1 MDMNTQKMKKGG
13 CLAAGVLV
21 LLSAGCTT
29 QTVKPWSE
37 WSEGRREQVSLVPE
51 AGYPVEIRTLGIEES
66 RGAAAPPE
74 PVLIS
79 ELAVQCTV
87 EEDVTFR
94 RSRTHITKKHYPLVG
109 KPSTGNIIVFYLDI
123 AVNTVTYP
131 FRWDSY
137 EYNSTDYEHE
147 NEEKVEREVETRWVS
162 SRRLPEEERPYVN
175 LPDLNAY
182 MLQEDKTM
190 RWNLAS
196 FEQTL
201 QRLST
206 LNVEICRSLPDNQRT
221 VAASKTVDLRGYQE
235 AAAAYRNRQA
245 QLAAAEAERKAEKN
259 RKIAGWISHAQEEQE
274 AIGRFEEN
282 GDYKKALD
290 AVSSLMRFLDQ
301 NTGYDFEMAVLIRE
315 ETGITKADLKA
326 QQLKFAG
333 LAGDLDL
340 LMKLQQE

>member
-13 CLAAGVLV
+13 RLAAGVLV

-37 WSEGRREQVSLVPE
+37 WSEGSREQVSLVPV
-51 AGYPVEIRTLGIEES
+51 ADYPVDIRTLGIEES
-66 RGAAAPPE
+66 REAAAPPE

-109 KPSTGNIIVFYLDI
+109 KPSTGNVIVFYLDI
-123 AVNTVTYP
+123 AVNMVTYP
-131 FRWDSY
+131 FSWDSY
-137 EYNSTDYEHE
+137 EYNSTDYDYE
-147 NEEKVEREVETRWVS
+147 NEEKVEREAETRWVTGNQ
-162 SRRLPEEERPYVN
+162 LPENERPYVN
-175 LPDLNAY
+175 LPALKKYAAQDY
-182 MLQEDKTM
+182 KSM

-196 FEQTL
+196 YEQTL
-201 QRLST
+201 LQLST
-206 LNVEICRSLPDNQRT
+206 LDVEICRSLPDNQGS
-221 VAASKTVDLRGYQE
+221 VVASKTVDLKGYQD
-235 AAAAYRNRQA
+235 AVAAYRNHQA
-245 QLAAAEAERKAEKN
+245 QLAAAEAERKAEKS
-259 RKIAGWISHAQEEQE
+259 RKIAGWISRAREERE

-282 GDYKKALD
+282 GDYQKALD
-290 AVSSLMRFLDQ
+290 AVSGLMRFLDQ

-315 ETGITKADLKA
+315 ETGITKAGLKA
-326 QQLKFAG
+326 QQLEFAG

-340 LMKLQQE
+340 LMKLQSE